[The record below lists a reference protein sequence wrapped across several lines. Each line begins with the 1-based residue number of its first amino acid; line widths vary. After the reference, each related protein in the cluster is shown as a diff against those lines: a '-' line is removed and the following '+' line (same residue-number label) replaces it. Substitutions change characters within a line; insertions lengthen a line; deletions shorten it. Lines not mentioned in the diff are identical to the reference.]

1 MAMAGIR
8 RNSGLIL
15 STVALKT
22 CQVDYN
28 PQGEDD
34 TQSTPY
40 GVMDE
45 PTHQRRFLFL
55 KGSSQWRFE
64 PSA

>member
-1 MAMAGIR
+1 MAGIR

-40 GVMDE
+40 GVMDQ

>member
-1 MAMAGIR
+1 MAGIR

-34 TQSTPY
+34 RQSTPY

-45 PTHQRRFLFL
+45 PTHQRSFLFL
-55 KGSSQWRFE
+55 KGSSQCRFE

>member
-1 MAMAGIR
+1 MAGIR